1 MCMESADFST
11 LDIETI
17 QTAKLMERTIGTETM
32 RWMQATDHATYE
44 HLLGV
49 GQLARNILEAEAY
62 PEDFCDHIA
71 VSTALHDI
79 GKFRKDVLDL
89 IRRPVKLSDSERD
102 FVRKT
107 HSIEGSLLLRGMEL
121 PLASFVAYEHHRPLP
136 SDYQYDD
143 KSTLFGVTHLTKICD
158 AMHALAF
165 DQYRT
170 YVPAREGRRP
180 TPAEVGE
187 MLLRDHAKHSPII
200 LGHDINTV
208 RAIQTQLRL

>member
-1 MCMESADFST
+1 MESIHFST
-11 LDIETI
+11 LSIETTR
-17 QTAKLMERTIGTETM
+17 TAELVERAVGVDAV

-49 GQLARNILEAEAY
+49 GQLTRNILEAEAY
-62 PEDFCDHIA
+62 PDDFCDHVA

-79 GKFRKDVLDL
+79 GKFRADVLHL
-89 IRRPVKLSDSERD
+89 IRSPAKLSDTERD

-121 PLASFVAYEHHRPLP
+121 PLASFVAHEHHRPLP
-136 SDYQYDD
+136 SDYHRGD

-165 DQYRT
+165 DPHRT
-170 YVPAREGRRP
+170 YVAAREGKRP
-180 TPAEVGE
+180 TPADVGE
-187 MLLRDHAKHSPII
+187 MLLRDYAKYPPII
-200 LGHDINTV
+200 LGHDINAV
-208 RAIQTQLRL
+208 RAIQTQLKL